1 MQLFYRDLTHG
12 ITVIDTGYHRAS
24 FDASYLLA
32 AGDEAAF
39 IDVGTALSVPRLLQV
54 LAAKNIDRE
63 RVRYLLVTHVHLD
76 HAGGAGRLLQ
86 ELPAASLIVHPRGA
100 PHMIDPA
107 KLVAGATAVYGE
119 QKFRA
124 VYGEVV
130 PVPATRVIE
139 AGDTFRLDWPGRP
152 LFFLDTPGHARHH
165 YSVYDET
172 SNGVFAGD
180 VFGLS
185 YREFDSAHGPFIF
198 PTTTPVQFEPAA
210 MHASIDRLLG
220 LAPQYIYLT
229 HYGRI
234 EASARLAA
242 RLHDLID
249 QYVALARAVAGAGAA
264 RHRSLTEGL
273 THLLWRA
280 VQAHGCTMS
289 YERAVELLA
298 IDIELNAQGLAVWLD
313 KQHRQ
318 PQ

>member
-1 MQLFYRDLTHG
+1 MAVPALRSLRVMQPYYRDLTHG
-12 ITVIDTGYHRAS
+12 ITVIDTGYHRAG
-24 FDASYLLA
+24 FDASYLLT

-54 LAAKNIDRE
+54 LASKNIG
-63 RVRYLLVTHVHLD
+63 RVCVC
-76 HAGGAGRLLQ
+76 
-86 ELPAASLIVHPRGA
+86 
-100 PHMIDPA
+100 
-107 KLVAGATAVYGE
+107 
-119 QKFRA
+119 
-124 VYGEVV
+124 
-130 PVPATRVIE
+130 
-139 AGDTFRLDWPGRP
+139 
-152 LFFLDTPGHARHH
+152 FLDTPGHARHH

-185 YREFDSAHGPFIF
+185 YREFDSVHGPFIF

-220 LAPQYIYLT
+220 LAPQHIYLT

-234 EASARLAA
+234 DASARLAA
-242 RLHDLID
+242 RLHDLIE

-273 THLLWRA
+273 TRLLWRA

-298 IDIELNAQGLAVWLD
+298 VDIDLNAQGLAVWLD
-313 KQHRQ
+313 KQYRQ